1 LIGRLDAIAA
11 DRRCD
16 MRRERELVALE
27 TLQQMALE
35 RSGARD
41 FAASIRHR
49 APAIIAEIK
58 RRSPSAGPIDVRCD
72 ATEAARQYEQGGA
85 AAVSVVTEPR
95 CFGGTFLDLAR
106 ARRGCALPVLCKD
119 FITCD
124 FHLWKAAAFGADA
137 VLLIAAILDDRALGA
152 LLTLAAAIGI
162 AAVVEVHDQTE
173 ALRAGA
179 AGAGIVGINNRNLKT
194 FEVDLQTTPRV
205 RGMIPD
211 GTLVIAESGY
221 RNTAD
226 IQSAAACGVHAILV
240 GEHLLRSG
248 ERMQAVRALV
258 EAACSG

>member
-11 DRRCD
+11 DRRCH

-35 RSGARD
+35 RTDVRD

-49 APAIIAEIK
+49 APAIIAEVK
-58 RRSPSAGPIDVRCD
+58 RRSPSAGPIDARCD
-72 ATEAARQYEQGGA
+72 AAQAARQYEDGGA

-106 ARRGCALPVLCKD
+106 VRRACALPVLCKD

-137 VLLIAAILDDRALGA
+137 VLLIAAILDDRGLRE
-152 LLTLAAAIGI
+152 LLALAAVIGI
-162 AAVVEVHDQTE
+162 AAVVEVHDQGE
-173 ALRAGA
+173 ALRANA
-179 AGAGIVGINNRNLKT
+179 AAAAIVGINNRNLRT

-205 RGMIPD
+205 RSVIPE

-221 RNTAD
+221 RNAAD
-226 IQSAAACGVHAILV
+226 VQSAAACGVHAILV

-248 ERMQAVRALV
+248 ERMGAVRTLV